1 MSRWG
6 SGLLPALLLAAMLLC
21 AWPLVVVGEDAP
33 QAYAYPAPRP
43 FIEGTQHV
51 SFTLFLFKFWFS
63 IHVQAIQGAEDLA
76 LDHASLRILVL
87 FLRVLVRD
95 LVRLAR
101 LEQFVQFR
109 TTGRIV
115 GPARSS

>member
-1 MSRWG
+1 SQHFASGTRRKLNRAREIDLATCRGGEVACSQPCCSRPCCYVRGRWWW
-6 SGLLPALLLAAMLLC
+6 SEKTHLKLTH
-21 AWPLVVVGEDAP
+21 
-33 QAYAYPAPRP
+33 
-43 FIEGTQHV
+43 TQH
-51 SFTLFLFKFWFS
+51 LG
-63 IHVQAIQGAEDLA
+63 HAIQGAEDLA